1 MAFVLDDII
10 LAPFKIVHWV
20 GKKLYEHAEEELT
33 DEDAIRQQLLGLQMR
48 FELDDI
54 TEDEYQE
61 GEDILMRRLQAIRDY
76 KEKRG
81 LLDV

>member
-1 MAFVLDDII
+1 
-10 LAPFKIVHWV
+10 
-20 GKKLYEHAEEELT
+20 
-33 DEDAIRQQLLGLQMR
+33 MR

-54 TEDEYQE
+54 TEDEYQKA
-61 GEDILMRRLQAIRDY
+61 EDILMRRLQAIRDY